1 MSEMLFQF
9 GHVAY
14 FIVLPLMLLMA
25 LGFVVQRV
33 VGLDMSTL
41 VRLNFYVVV
50 PGMVYTAVVES
61 ELTLGS
67 VAAVMGFS
75 LGFMAAAA
83 LLLVVLAKLRGLPRG
98 QWSPLVMTG
107 IFYNAGNY
115 GLPLQQLA
123 FRDVGRGADAM
134 GIQVFVMLVQNIT
147 SFTIGI
153 VLAAGGG
160 LSRERFKTNLLH
172 MAKFPP
178 LYALAAAV
186 VTVLIRQAIAESSP
200 ESLPKMAHALTPFID
215 TLHYVKNGFVVVAL
229 VTLGAKLATVT
240 RGGMKYPVTLS
251 VVFRLLLAPAL
262 GLVIIK
268 LFGLEG
274 FVAQV
279 LLISTATP
287 VSVNCMLI
295 CLEFD
300 NHPDFLARSVFYST
314 LLSPITVTAVILL
327 AQSGIVG

>member
-1 MSEMLFQF
+1 MSEALFQF

-14 FIVLPLMLLMA
+14 FIVLPLMLLMG
-25 LGFVVQRV
+25 LGFAVQRA
-33 VGLDMSTL
+33 VGLDMPTL

-50 PGMVYTAVVES
+50 PGMVYTALVES
-61 ELTLGS
+61 RVSLGN
-67 VAAVMGFS
+67 VAVLAGFS
-75 LGFMAAAA
+75 LGFMVAAAG
-83 LLLVVLAKLRGLPRG
+83 LLVVVAKLRGLPRS

-107 IFYNAGNY
+107 VFYNAGNY

-123 FRDVGRGADAM
+123 FRSVGRGTEAM
-134 GIQVFVMLVQNIT
+134 GMQVFIMLVQNVT

-160 LSRERFKTNLLH
+160 LSRERFKQNLVH
-172 MAKFPP
+172 MLKFPP
-178 LYALAAAV
+178 LYALTAAV
-186 VTVLIRQAIAESSP
+186 ATILIREAIAERSP
-200 ESLPKMAHALTPFID
+200 DALPRIVHAITPFLD
-215 TLHYVKNGFVVVAL
+215 TLHYVQNGFVVVAL

-240 RGGMKYPVTLS
+240 RGGAKYPVTLS

-262 GLVIIK
+262 GLLIIK
-268 LFGLEG
+268 AVGLEG

-300 NHPDFLARSVFYST
+300 NHPDFVARSVFYST
-314 LLSPITVTAVILL
+314 ILSPLTVTAVVLL
-327 AQSGIVG
+327 AQSGLLG